1 MINEAYERTIA
12 PVADWVRQTRDN
24 GMYFLEP
31 PFESGQASRSRLRD
45 RDVIMLSTSN
55 YLGLAEHPEIAGA
68 MKDALDQFG
77 PSTCGARLSN
87 GTTKLHHELE
97 ERLSQWLGAEAV
109 ALFSSGYLANLG
121 AISAMC
127 DSETVIITDQFNH
140 MSILDGCRLAE
151 GSVKIFAHN
160 SIEKLE
166 YVLERNADAAKK
178 FIVVD
183 GVYSLDGEIAPLD
196 GISKLAEQHG
206 AMLMVDEAHAVG
218 VLGDGGRGAAAHFGI
233 GSDVLMGT
241 FSKSLAG
248 VGGFV
253 AGSTR
258 LIEYIRHT
266 SHAYIFNA
274 SLPAPTVAGVL
285 KSLEL
290 MRRESWRIEKLWH
303 NTARLRSGLLELGYE
318 VMGSVTPVVPIMIGD
333 DEVALKLANELIDDG
348 LYVTVA
354 LPPAVPKNTSR
365 FRANVSAAMDDET
378 IDRALELLGQ
388 AGKRHGILS

>member
-1 MINEAYERTIA
+1 
-12 PVADWVRQTRDN
+12 
-24 GMYFLEP
+24 
-31 PFESGQASRSRLRD
+31 
-45 RDVIMLSTSN
+45 
-55 YLGLAEHPEIAGA
+55 
-68 MKDALDQFG
+68 
-77 PSTCGARLSN
+77 
-87 GTTKLHHELE
+87 
-97 ERLSQWLGAEAV
+97 
-109 ALFSSGYLANLG
+109 
-121 AISAMC
+121 
-127 DSETVIITDQFNH
+127 
-140 MSILDGCRLAE
+140 
-151 GSVKIFAHN
+151 
-160 SIEKLE
+160 
-166 YVLERNADAAKK
+166 
-178 FIVVD
+178 
-183 GVYSLDGEIAPLD
+183 
-196 GISKLAEQHG
+196 
-206 AMLMVDEAHAVG
+206 
-218 VLGDGGRGAAAHFGI
+218 
-233 GSDVLMGT
+233 MGT